1 MLESKLKLSQDSQ
14 MCASNIPNSGY
25 LGLFKKFCTS
35 EYLFFFFTF
44 DTWQLFI
51 KFYSEVN

>member
-44 DTWQLFI
+44 DTCQLFI